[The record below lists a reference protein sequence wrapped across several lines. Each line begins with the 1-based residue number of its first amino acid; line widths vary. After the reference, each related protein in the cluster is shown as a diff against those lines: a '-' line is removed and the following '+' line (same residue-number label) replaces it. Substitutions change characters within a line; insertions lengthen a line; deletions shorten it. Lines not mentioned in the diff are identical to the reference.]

1 MATLSA
7 NDFKASGLEA
17 IRMFNFGSPR
27 IGNEEFAE
35 WTSEYITDHNRVTH
49 HRDIVV
55 HLPNHRR
62 FAHITNEWY
71 EDGDHE
77 IHACEG
83 AADPNCANQFFFT
96 NVRDHMEYLTLHV
109 GCAAVTNTTTT
120 TTTTV

>member
-1 MATLSA
+1 MATLTA

-27 IGNEEFAE
+27 IGNDEFAE
-35 WTSEYITDHNRVTH
+35 WTSDYIADHNRVTH

-62 FAHITNEWY
+62 FAHITHEWY
-71 EDGDHE
+71 EDENHE

-109 GCAAVTNTTTT
+109 GCAAVTNTTAE
-120 TTTTV
+120 V